1 MKQHE
6 QNVEVTVH
14 CVVKSKE
21 GEAIGGVE
29 WMEMKLEW

>member
-6 QNVEVTVH
+6 QNVGEVIVH

-29 WMEMKLEW
+29 